1 MIAKTRNWARK
12 VFTVCDAAL
21 LINTPLFTPKAF
33 GAGRGVRRDSTSGNR
48 FNGFSHLRGLC
59 ILFISI
65 LLMTTSTISAA
76 EPKSQTDPL
85 QDFKKRAE
93 KFHSVVSLPQFE
105 IATND
110 VSSTVKQT
118 IADGNSALDAIGA
131 LKPSHVTLKNTIQ
144 ALDDAAYQ
152 IGLAANRLSL
162 IKETST
168 NAALRD
174 AATDAI
180 KELEEWSVGLDYRE
194 DVYHAIKAFADT
206 KPKLKGEDE
215 KLLSETLRD
224 YRRAGLELS
233 KAQRDEVERL
243 RKELSRLTTDFDSN
257 ITKAQK
263 AVKFTKAELDGVPAD
278 FLEQTKTGND
288 EYTVMANV
296 TWHYI
301 SVMDNAKREET
312 RKKLLIEHD
321 NLARAENV
329 PLMEKILPLRD
340 NIAKKLGYKSWAD
353 YRTEV
358 KMVKNAATAIDF
370 LEKLK
375 TGLQPKFDAEL
386 NEFRKL
392 KVKETGDAN
401 AQINIWDWRYFSNQL
416 KKEKYAVDAEQ
427 LRVFFPYQRVLD
439 GMFSIYQNIFG
450 LKFESV
456 DAPYKW
462 IGDLQLYAVSD
473 SKTGEPLGLFYLDMF
488 PREGKYH
495 HFAQFGIIEGKLL
508 SNGKYQR
515 PTVALICNFPSPGK
529 DKPSLLS
536 HQDVETLFHEFGHAM
551 HSIATRAKYSRF
563 SGTSVPRDFVEAP
576 SQMLENWV
584 WDKKVLDSFA
594 ADYRDSSKKIPAE
607 ILSKLKEAKLATE
620 GTRYRRQLSF
630 GLMDLTLHTQIHDN
644 NAKEALPLSNK
655 VLGDVFLPLAPDTAF
670 VAYFGHLMHYDA
682 GYYGYAWADAI
693 AADMATIFENSP
705 KGYFDTATGAHL
717 RTEIYE
723 PGDSRDVN
731 ISIEKFLGRP
741 RSIAPFLKKIGI
753 ESAASTSTRAN

>member
-1 MIAKTRNWARK
+1 MFAKIRN
-12 VFTVCDAAL
+12 C
-21 LINTPLFTPKAF
+21 LFCT
-33 GAGRGVRRDSTSGNR
+33 
-48 FNGFSHLRGLC
+48 
-59 ILFISI
+59 LF
-65 LLMTTSTISAA
+65 MTTASIIAQ
-76 EPKSQTDPL
+76 PKTETDPL
-85 QDFKKRAE
+85 QEFKKRAD
-93 KFHSVVSLPQFE
+93 KFHSVISLPQFE
-105 IATND
+105 TTTND
-110 VSSTVKQT
+110 IKSTVKQT
-118 IADGNSALDAIGA
+118 IADGNAALDIIGA
-131 LKPSHVTLKNTIQ
+131 LKPAQVTLKNTIQ
-144 ALDDAAYQ
+144 ALDDAEYQ

-168 NAALRD
+168 NVDLRD

-180 KELEEWSVGLDYRE
+180 KELEEWTVGLDYRE
-194 DVYHAIKAFADT
+194 DVYRAIKAFADT

-215 KLLSETLRD
+215 KLLSETMRD
-224 YRRAGLELS
+224 YKRAGLELP
-233 KAQRDEVERL
+233 KAERDEVERM
-243 RKELSRLTTDFDSN
+243 RKELARLTTDFDSN
-257 ITKAQK
+257 VTKAQK
-263 AVKFTKAELDGVPAD
+263 AVKFTKAELDGVPD
-278 FLEQTKTGND
+278 SFLEQTKTGDD

-301 SVMDNAKREET
+301 TVMDNAKREET
-312 RKKLLIEHD
+312 RKKLLVEHD
-321 NLARAENV
+321 NLARTENI

-340 NIAKKLGYKSWAD
+340 DVAKKLGYKSWAD
-353 YRTEV
+353 YQTEV

-370 LEKLK
+370 LQKLK

-386 NEFRKL
+386 NEFRKI
-392 KVKETGDAN
+392 KVKETGDGK

-416 KKEKYAVDAEQ
+416 KKEKYTVDAEQ
-427 LRVFFPYQRVLD
+427 LRVYFPYQRVLD

-450 LKFESV
+450 LKFERV
-456 DAPYKW
+456 EAPYKW

-473 SKTGEPLGLFYLDMF
+473 SKSGEPLGLFYLDMF
-488 PREGKYH
+488 PREGKYN

-508 SNGKYQR
+508 PDGKYQR

-551 HSIATRAKYSRF
+551 HSIVTRARYSRF

-594 ADYRDSSKKIPAE
+594 ADYRDPSKKIPVE

-644 NAKEALPLSNK
+644 NAKQALPLANR
-655 VLGDVFLPLAPDTAF
+655 VLSDVFLPLAPETAF

-693 AADMATIFENSP
+693 AADMATVFEHSP
-705 KGYFDTATGAHL
+705 NGYFDKATGHRL

-731 ISIEKFLGRP
+731 ISIEKFLGRS
-741 RSIAPFLKKIGI
+741 RSLDPFLKKIGI
-753 ESAASTSTRAN
+753 ENAQASNSRTN